1 MRLQDFSIG
10 TKIVSLVVFVSLSA
24 ALVGVTGYLGL
35 DEILGSIMKVADNGD
50 QAVLGAR
57 MNQNLLILN
66 RSEYRIAA
74 DPSPATVAAT
84 EEFVRANRQQFLE
97 RLESSYKFAD
107 ADEKADLDSIKHSYD
122 QFLVSLDASY
132 QKARDLGGKVA
143 LTDGQKAIL
152 ESVVESRK
160 LSDDLQTILKAY
172 VDRTDKHTDS
182 VMSDAQHNAASR
194 QWQIIII
201 TLVSVLAGIGLGW
214 ALAAF
219 TITRPLRR
227 SVNELKSLAEG
238 NTDTAIS
245 GTERHDECGDIAK
258 ALEVFRTSAR
268 DNMRLQAERKT
279 EEAVRERRQAAIE
292 DAVSRFES
300 ASQRVVSGVADSSVE
315 LQAAAQSMS
324 ATAEQTANQ
333 ATAVASASEE
343 AAYNVQS
350 LATSGEELASSI
362 SEIARQV
369 ANSSTI
375 ANTAVHEAQTTDTK
389 VKELADAAERI
400 GAFIGL
406 IKDIA
411 AQTNLLALNATIEA
425 ARAGEVGRGF
435 AVVAAEVKD
444 LASQTTKATEEVSS
458 MVSQIQAVTRD
469 SIQAIRGIGKTI
481 NDMSEISTAIASA
494 VEEQGAATRE
504 IAMNVQH
511 AARGTEEV
519 SANISGV
526 TQAAGATG
534 SAATQVLASS
544 THLASQAEDLRGQIR
559 TFLETVRAA

>member
-35 DEILGSIMKVADNGD
+35 DEILGSVMKVADNGD

-74 DPSPATVAAT
+74 DPSPATIAAT

-97 RLESSYKFAD
+97 RLASSYKYVD
-107 ADEKADLDSIKHSYD
+107 ADQKADLDSIKRSYD
-122 QFLVSLDASY
+122 EFLVSLDATY
-132 QKARDLGGKVA
+132 QKAHELGGKITLSDA
-143 LTDGQKAIL
+143 QKAIVD
-152 ESVVESRK
+152 SVVESRK
-160 LSDDLQTILKAY
+160 HSDNLQNVLTAY
-172 VDRTDKHTDS
+172 VDKTDKHTDA

-194 QWQIIII
+194 QWQMIAI

-227 SVNELKSLAEG
+227 SVSELKSLAEG

-245 GTERHDECGDIAK
+245 GTERRDECGDIAK
-258 ALEVFRTSAR
+258 ALEVFRNSAR

-279 EEAVRERRQAAIE
+279 EEAMRERRQAAIE
-292 DAVSRFES
+292 EAVSRFES

-350 LATSGEELASSI
+350 LATSGEELA
-362 SEIARQV
+362 
-369 ANSSTI
+369 
-375 ANTAVHEAQTTDTK
+375 
-389 VKELADAAERI
+389 
-400 GAFIGL
+400 
-406 IKDIA
+406 
-411 AQTNLLALNATIEA
+411 
-425 ARAGEVGRGF
+425 
-435 AVVAAEVKD
+435 
-444 LASQTTKATEEVSS
+444 
-458 MVSQIQAVTRD
+458 
-469 SIQAIRGIGKTI
+469 
-481 NDMSEISTAIASA
+481 
-494 VEEQGAATRE
+494 
-504 IAMNVQH
+504 
-511 AARGTEEV
+511 
-519 SANISGV
+519 
-526 TQAAGATG
+526 
-534 SAATQVLASS
+534 
-544 THLASQAEDLRGQIR
+544 
-559 TFLETVRAA
+559 

>member
-24 ALVGVTGYLGL
+24 ALVGATGYLGL
-35 DEILGSIMKVADNGD
+35 NETLTSVMKVADNGD

-57 MNQNLLILN
+57 MSQNLLVLT
-66 RSEYRIAA
+66 RSEYRMAA
-74 DPSPATVAAT
+74 DPSTETIAAT
-84 EEFVRANRQQFLE
+84 EKLVEANRKEFEE
-97 RLESSYKFAD
+97 RLDRSRKYAD
-107 ADEKADLDSIKHSYD
+107 ANEAAELDAIKRAYD
-122 QFLVSLDASY
+122 QFLASLEATY
-132 QKARDLGGKVA
+132 RLGHETGGKITLSDAQRA
-143 LTDGQKAIL
+143 LVT
-152 ESVVESRK
+152 SVVDSRK
-160 LSDDLQTILKAY
+160 LADDLQVVVKAY
-172 VDRTDKHTDS
+172 VDETAKHTNS
-182 VMSDAQHNAASR
+182 VLSTAEQNATGR
-194 QWQIIII
+194 QWQIIVI

-214 ALAAF
+214 ALSAF
-219 TITRPLRR
+219 TIARPLRR
-227 SVNELKSLAEG
+227 SVNELKGLAEG

-245 GTERHDECGDIAK
+245 GTERRDECGDIAK
-258 ALEVFRTSAR
+258 ALEVFRNAALE
-268 DNMRLQAERKT
+268 NMRLQAEGKT
-279 EEAVRERRQAAIE
+279 EQAVRGQRQAAIE
-292 DAVSRFES
+292 NAVSRFES
-300 ASQRVVSGVADSSVE
+300 AAQRVVSGVADSSVE

-343 AAYNVQS
+343 AASNVQS
-350 LATSGEELASSI
+350 LAAAGEELASSI
-362 SEIARQV
+362 AEIARQV

-375 ANTAVHEAQTTDTK
+375 ANSAVREAQTTDTK

-469 SIQAIRGIGKTI
+469 SIHAIRGIGKTI
-481 NDMSEISTAIASA
+481 NDMSEISTAIAFA
-494 VEEQGAATRE
+494 IEQQGAATRE
-504 IAMNVQH
+504 IAMNVQQ

-519 SANISGV
+519 SANIGGV

-534 SAATQVLASS
+534 SAATQVLSSS

-559 TFLETVRAA
+559 NFLETVRAA